1 MQAAVGVARD
11 WDRIRQLAAA
21 LKSDGCTVVTEAFLD
36 CCLLHDILYKTGID
50 PDTGQPVSRA
60 EADRTFRDCMQ
71 SRSRLGRFSPMSW
84 WRYLGVR
91 LFGRFFRQES
101 R

>member
-1 MQAAVGVARD
+1 MGVTRD
-11 WDRIRQLAAA
+11 WPRIRQIAAD
-21 LKSDGCTVVTEAFLD
+21 LQSDGCTVVSELYQD
-36 CCLLHDILYKTGID
+36 CCRLHDILYKTGID
-50 PDTGQPVSRA
+50 PDTGLPVTRA
-60 EADRTFRDCMQ
+60 HADRIFRQCMTD
-71 SRSRLGRFSPMSW
+71 RSRLGAFNPIAW

>member
-1 MQAAVGVARD
+1 MVARD
-11 WDRIRQLAAA
+11 WDRIRRLAAD
-21 LKSDGCTVVTEAFLD
+21 LQSDGCTAVTEAYHD

-50 PDTGQPVSRA
+50 PDTGAPVSRA
-60 EADRTFRDCMQ
+60 DADKQLRHCIQ
-71 SRSRLGRFSPMSW
+71 SRSRLGRFNPVAW

-91 LFGRFFRQES
+91 LFGRLFQES